1 MNRFYQKSTADFYTF
16 VILLSLS
23 ITMITLDHK
32 YNKIDQI
39 RSVISDLIVY
49 PIESISNLPKSL
61 INDVIKES
69 SNTETLETE
78 ISKLRQENLELKIKL
93 QELAS
98 LKGENIRLR
107 KITQE
112 SIITSKKQTIAK
124 VINNS
129 ASPIKRVVVIDKGKK
144 DGIYIGQNVIGING
158 LVGQIVETNFLS
170 SKVILISDLNHK
182 IPAEVNRTGQKILIS
197 GSKESNQLIVNYS
210 DSDIDIV
217 VDDHVSTS
225 GIAKRFKP
233 KIPIGRVTSVQKDPE
248 KKFSIIKLEPFE
260 NVGNMSELILIWDY
274 TPEVKEE
281 EQKNDGEKIE

>member
-23 ITMITLDHK
+23 IAMITLDHK

-144 DGIYIGQNVIGING
+144 DGIYIGQNVIGTEG
-158 LVGQIVETNFLS
+158 LVGQIIETNFLS
-170 SKVILISDLNHK
+170 SKVILITEPSHDVPGQ
-182 IPAEVNRTGQKILIS
+182 INRTGEKVIVS
-197 GSKESNQLIVNYS
+197 GSQDKGKLIIKYANTT
-210 DSDIDIV
+210 SDINIGDVI
-217 VDDHVSTS
+217 STS
-225 GIAKRFKP
+225 GAGNRFKSM
-233 KIPIGRVTSVQKDPE
+233 IPIGEV
-248 KKFSIIKLEPFE
+248 KKVSNDLDIEFKKVEIEPFE
-260 NVGNMSELILIWDY
+260 NPGRMPELILIWDY
-274 TPEVKEE
+274 KPKEKSNE
-281 EQKNDGEKIE
+281 

>member
-1 MNRFYQKSTADFYTF
+1 
-16 VILLSLS
+16 
-23 ITMITLDHK
+23 MITLDHK

-144 DGIYIGQNVIGING
+144 DGIYIGQNVIGTEG
-158 LVGQIVETNFLS
+158 LVGQIIETNFLS
-170 SKVILISDLNHK
+170 SKVILITEPSHDVPGQ
-182 IPAEVNRTGQKILIS
+182 INRTGEKVIVS
-197 GSKESNQLIVNYS
+197 GSQDKGKLIIKYANTT
-210 DSDIDIV
+210 SDINIGDVI
-217 VDDHVSTS
+217 STS
-225 GIAKRFKP
+225 GAGNRFKSM
-233 KIPIGRVTSVQKDPE
+233 IPIGEV
-248 KKFSIIKLEPFE
+248 KKVSNDLDIEFKKVEIEPFE
-260 NVGNMSELILIWDY
+260 NPGRMPELILIWDY
-274 TPEVKEE
+274 KPKEKSNE
-281 EQKNDGEKIE
+281 

>member
-144 DGIYIGQNVIGING
+144 DGIYIGQNVIGTEG
-158 LVGQIVETNFLS
+158 LVGQIIETNFLS
-170 SKVILISDLNHK
+170 SKVILITEPSHDVPGQ
-182 IPAEVNRTGQKILIS
+182 INRTGEKVIVS
-197 GSKESNQLIVNYS
+197 GSQDKEKLIIKYANTT
-210 DSDIDIV
+210 SDINIGDVI
-217 VDDHVSTS
+217 STS
-225 GIAKRFKP
+225 GAGNRFKSM
-233 KIPIGRVTSVQKDPE
+233 IPIGEV
-248 KKFSIIKLEPFE
+248 KKVSNDLDIEFKKVEIEPFE
-260 NVGNMSELILIWDY
+260 NPGRMPELILIWDY
-274 TPEVKEE
+274 KPKEKSNE
-281 EQKNDGEKIE
+281 

>member
-144 DGIYIGQNVIGING
+144 DGIYIGQNVIGTEG
-158 LVGQIVETNFLS
+158 LVGQIIETNFLS
-170 SKVILISDLNHK
+170 SKVILITEPSHDVPGQ
-182 IPAEVNRTGQKILIS
+182 INRTGEKVIVS
-197 GSKESNQLIVNYS
+197 GSQDKGKLIIKYANTT
-210 DSDIDIV
+210 SDINIGDVI
-217 VDDHVSTS
+217 STS
-225 GIAKRFKP
+225 GAGNRFKSM
-233 KIPIGRVTSVQKDPE
+233 IPIGEV
-248 KKFSIIKLEPFE
+248 KKVSNDLDIEFKKVEIEPFE
-260 NVGNMSELILIWDY
+260 NPGRMPELILIWDY
-274 TPEVKEE
+274 KPKEKSNE
-281 EQKNDGEKIE
+281 

>member
-23 ITMITLDHK
+23 IAMITLDHK

-144 DGIYIGQNVIGING
+144 DGIYIGQNVIGTEG
-158 LVGQIVETNFLS
+158 LVGQIIETNFLS
-170 SKVILISDLNHK
+170 SKVILITEPSHDVPGQ
-182 IPAEVNRTGQKILIS
+182 INRTGEKVIVS
-197 GSKESNQLIVNYS
+197 GSQDKEKLIIKYANTT
-210 DSDIDIV
+210 SDINIGDVI
-217 VDDHVSTS
+217 STS
-225 GIAKRFKP
+225 GAGNRFKSM
-233 KIPIGRVTSVQKDPE
+233 IPIGEV
-248 KKFSIIKLEPFE
+248 KKVSNDLDIEFKKVEIEPFE
-260 NVGNMSELILIWDY
+260 NPDRMPELILIWDY
-274 TPEVKEE
+274 KPKEKSNE
-281 EQKNDGEKIE
+281 